1 MTTVIEIPD
10 GPTERSI
17 PGEETA
23 DTETVI
29 ETALE
34 IVEVIQDAVEDAE
47 DNGKIEVLARLSAV
61 EAGIAQILSAI
72 GALGELVVTPE
83 PEEIEEPETVVIL
96 PEEPEVPP
104 VVIET
109 ENIEEVEVPPIQ
121 EEVPV
126 AITPQIKQK
135 KSTRWV

>member
-1 MTTVIEIPD
+1 MIVIEAP
-10 GPTERSI
+10 GELTEKPI
-17 PGEETA
+17 PGETEA
-23 DTETVI
+23 STETVI

-34 IVEVIQDAVEDAE
+34 IVDVIQNAVEDAE

-61 EAGIAQILSAI
+61 EAGIGSILSAI
-72 GALGELVVTPE
+72 AALGELVITPE

-96 PEEPEVPP
+96 PEETESPP

-135 KSTRWV
+135 KSTRWI